1 MVIHQPLLKKCH
13 QLIPPNRQ
21 LPHHKRH
28 HLANHL
34 VVIVMCT
41 VSHHPHPCLRHHHH
55 QQSHQLLFQNPPHKE
70 NLDRPQSSLGQ
81 LVQNPSINR
90 HIHRPHPQGEE
101 GSQTLGIFIHLLP
114 NHHRSSHQ
122 LQSHQHLH
130 QSQEHQ
136 VLFEAL
142 WTFPAHCPLHQALQV
157 GNDQLLEL
165 GSQASTRW

>member
-1 MVIHQPLLKKCH
+1 MVLLHNRYHQAMVIHQPLLKKCH

-70 NLDRPQSSLGQ
+70 NLDRPQWSLGQ

-90 HIHRPHPQGEE
+90 HIHRPHPQGE
-101 GSQTLGIFIHLLP
+101 GKLKTIVLKSNPFWHFLFFKWSQVAWLLP
-114 NHHRSSHQ
+114 VTVVFGLKHPSWLSLILR
-122 LQSHQHLH
+122 LKL
-130 QSQEHQ
+130 
-136 VLFEAL
+136 
-142 WTFPAHCPLHQALQV
+142 
-157 GNDQLLEL
+157 D
-165 GSQASTRW
+165 

>member
-1 MVIHQPLLKKCH
+1 MVLLHNRYHQAMVIHQPLLKKCH

-41 VSHHPHPCLRHHHH
+41 VSRHPHPCLRHHHL

-81 LVQNPSINR
+81 LVQNPSINH
-90 HIHRPHPQGEE
+90 HIHRPHPQGE
-101 GSQTLGIFIHLLP
+101 GKLKQLYKNLTPFGIFYFLSSPRLLDYC
-114 NHHRSSHQ
+114 
-122 LQSHQHLH
+122 L
-130 QSQEHQ
+130 
-136 VLFEAL
+136 
-142 WTFPAHCPLHQALQV
+142 
-157 GNDQLLEL
+157 
-165 GSQASTRW
+165 